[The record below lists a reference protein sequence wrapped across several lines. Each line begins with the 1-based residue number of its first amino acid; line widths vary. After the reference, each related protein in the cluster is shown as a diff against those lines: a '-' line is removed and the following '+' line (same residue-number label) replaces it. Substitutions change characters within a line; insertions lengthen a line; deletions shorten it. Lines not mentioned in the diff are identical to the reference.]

1 MERARMKL
9 LFINKQTLVFI
20 VLRYIVKAKLIEKR

>member
-20 VLRYIVKAKLIEKR
+20 VLRYRVKAKLIEKR